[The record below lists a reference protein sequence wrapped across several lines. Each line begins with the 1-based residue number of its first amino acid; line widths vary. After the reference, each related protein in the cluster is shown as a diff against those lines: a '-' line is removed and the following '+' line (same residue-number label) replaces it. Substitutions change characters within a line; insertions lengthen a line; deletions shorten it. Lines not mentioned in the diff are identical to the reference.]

1 MEPKNSPACFSQYQ
15 SLSPPYAG
23 FCRHLSHLGAPPLA
37 GNTRVTMCCWHL
49 VVALAH
55 QEVPVARK
63 CVRGRAPAR
72 HRARGWRGLPLGE
85 AAPPRRLVH
94 GRVVWYCTVSVSLSC
109 SWVSSTVTAQGHPS
123 AALPPPRLWGKPPWS
138 PCRNG
143 CFLEAMLFP
152 LRLEY
157 VFRTVVGG
165 GSGGRLW

>member
-49 VVALAH
+49 VVTLA
-55 QEVPVARK
+55 QQQVPVSRK
-63 CVRGRAPAR
+63 CLRGRAPAR
-72 HRARGWRGLPLGE
+72 HLARGWRGLPLGE

-123 AALPPPRLWGKPPWS
+123 AALPPPVSGVSHPGLPVGMGASWR
-138 PCRNG
+138 PCS
-143 CFLEAMLFP
+143 FP
-152 LRLEY
+152 
-157 VFRTVVGG
+157 
-165 GSGGRLW
+165 